1 MTAVNFYI
9 EWSRVY
15 AISKNDC
22 GHFFRREPIQKRSYE
37 TRANILEAARK
48 LTKGKSFDDVS
59 TDSIAKESG
68 VAKGSLFA
76 HFGDKNGLLSYL
88 VAERIQA
95 IVDEWEEHP
104 ASAQN
109 QQEHLVFQSMKLI
122 SLLSTDRTIL
132 QIYLDFSGA
141 TSHKTSE
148 PFLAALDALET
159 KLLSFLED
167 WSKNSPEEIRRDL
180 APAELA
186 AGISAFVTTAAI
198 YRSCG
203 KIGSEAECRKLLE
216 RQFQAWLFSY
226 CP

>member
-1 MTAVNFYI
+1 MQH
-9 EWSRVY
+9 
-15 AISKNDC
+15 AISKNDR
-22 GHFFRREPIQKRSYE
+22 GHISRRKPIQKRSYE

-48 LTKGKSFDDVS
+48 LTKGKFFDEVS

-68 VAKGSLFA
+68 VAKGTIFA

-95 IVDEWEEHP
+95 IVNDWGEAP
-104 ASAQN
+104 AYAEN
-109 QQEHLVFQSMKLI
+109 QRAHLVFQSMKLI
-122 SLLSTDRTIL
+122 NLLSTDRTIL

-141 TSHKTSE
+141 TSHKPSE
-148 PFLAALDALET
+148 QFLAALNALEA

-167 WSKNSPEEIRRDL
+167 WNNTSAEVIRTDL
-180 APAELA
+180 APVDLA

-203 KIGSEAECRKLLE
+203 KIESDAECRKLLE
-216 RQFQAWLFSY
+216 RQFQAWLFSSR
-226 CP
+226 P